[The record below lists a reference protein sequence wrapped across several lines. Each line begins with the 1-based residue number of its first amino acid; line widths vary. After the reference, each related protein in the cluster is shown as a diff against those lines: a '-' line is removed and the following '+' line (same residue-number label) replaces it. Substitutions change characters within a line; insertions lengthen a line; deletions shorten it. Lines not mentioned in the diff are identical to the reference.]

1 MLTLLLA
8 AALVAPPSV
17 AVDGFVGRRFDP
29 AGRLVG
35 YVLSRRADVY
45 SVPVVLPLVTT
56 DDGQEDVL
64 RRGGAVRVVGRRGPG
79 DALVVES
86 VAASR
91 EFSEF
96 P

>member
-1 MLTLLLA
+1 VLSLLLA
-8 AALVAPPSV
+8 AALAAPTSV
-17 AVDGFVGRRFDP
+17 VIDGYVGRRFDP
-29 AGRLVG
+29 VGRFVG

-56 DDGQEDVL
+56 DGEQEDVL
-64 RRGGAVRVVGRRGPG
+64 RLGGAVRVVGRRGPG